1 MNAPHI
7 PSPLAAVP
15 MAPGDPILGVT
26 ETFNADP
33 NPRKV
38 NLGVGIY
45 YGEDG
50 KVPLLECV
58 RRAERARVDAA
69 PSRAY
74 LPIDGLPAYDQAV
87 RTLLLGESGAVRERR
102 VVTVQTLGGTGGLKL
117 GADFLRRIVPG
128 AEAWI
133 SDPSWEN
140 HRAIFEGAGF
150 AVREYPYY
158 DPKTRGVRFDA
169 MLDSLKALPA
179 GTVVVLHA
187 CCHNPTG
194 VDLSHEQ
201 WQQVLGTVQ
210 ARGLIPFVDLAY
222 QGFGDGLEADA
233 YAARLFAGAM
243 TPVFLSSSFSKS
255 FSLYGER
262 VGAFSLV
269 AGSADEAARA
279 LSQVKRLVRANYSN
293 PPTHGGQIVAAVL
306 TTPELRR
313 QWEEELGQMRE
324 RIKAMRR
331 ALVDGIRA
339 RAPGADFDFVLRQRG
354 LFCYSGLDREQVR
367 RLHEEYSIYAV
378 ETGRICVAALNSR
391 NVGYAAEA
399 IAAVI
404 R

>member
-1 MNAPHI
+1 MSEPAGRAP
-7 PSPLAAVP
+7 STYEELAEH
-15 MAPGDPILGVT
+15 MASGV
-26 ETFNADP
+26 
-33 NPRKV
+33 V
-38 NLGVGIY
+38 IY
-45 YGEDG
+45 VATRDRDLAPESMFAMGA
-50 KVPLLECV
+50 
-58 RRAERARVDAA
+58 RAEC
-69 PSRAY
+69 
-74 LPIDGLPAYDQAV
+74 
-87 RTLLLGESGAVRERR
+87 ERR